1 MPRPRK
7 AAARY
12 MPFNMT
18 STFIE
23 KYALTVEPYEKIKT
37 DLNLTTQEFYALT
50 KSLSAEIEIARKVRR
65 LFLRKKF
72 ATLPIQTFNQWLTKQ
87 NRSCFYCDITEQ
99 ELSALFEIL
108 KEVNKRPTRGKTLE
122 LERKIA
128 DRPYD
133 ELDNL
138 VLCCYMCNNA
148 KSDFFSHEQFIP
160 IGKAIKQV
168 WKNILNPI

>member
-1 MPRPRK
+1 
-7 AAARY
+7 
-12 MPFNMT
+12 MPFTMT

-23 KYALTVEPYEKIKT
+23 KYALLIEPYEKIKAE
-37 DLNLTTQEFYALT
+37 LNLTTQEFYGLT
-50 KSLSAEIEIARKVRR
+50 KSLSTEIEIARKVRR

-72 ATLPIQTFNQWLTKQ
+72 ITIHLKDFNQWLTKQ
-87 NRSCFYCDITEQ
+87 NRNCFYCDITEQ
-99 ELSALFEIL
+99 ELDALFDIL
-108 KEVNKRPTRGKTLE
+108 KEVNKRPNRGKTLE

-133 ELDNL
+133 ELNNL

-148 KSDFFSHEQFIP
+148 KSDFFSHEQFLT

-168 WKNILNPI
+168 WQNILNPI